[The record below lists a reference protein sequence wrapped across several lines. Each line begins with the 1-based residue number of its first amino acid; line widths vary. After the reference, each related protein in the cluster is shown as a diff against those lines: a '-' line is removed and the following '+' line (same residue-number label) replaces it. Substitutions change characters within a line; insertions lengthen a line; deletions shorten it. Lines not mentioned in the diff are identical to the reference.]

1 VRGDTCGAAPSNP
14 NGLKPAPK
22 ADGATDT
29 VAGWLDQ
36 MITVSD
42 NFATCVLLQAIYD
55 RGRLDEANAY
65 FDAIGLPTLRMRP
78 SQPWVGSGWSTGTMV
93 MGALD
98 TAKLLLIA
106 SGASGTLWTTP
117 KGRRVTAS
125 ELSASSRAYW
135 RELHGQ
141 QSFNEVLNPVNLCGS
156 PDAVQGIPS
165 TVSPRWIDPATGHV
179 VTYDGDLVIDFG
191 YDVRPCT
198 SRAEV
203 TFAHKTGLTYNAG
216 GDAGIAR
223 ALPGQDGRWYV
234 VAVLSN
240 VGNRFGDAD
249 QAASSPDA
257 CVGSPFVCY
266 PRAFGRFGASVD
278 SAIKVRPPSVR

>member
-1 VRGDTCGAAPSNP
+1 MVAFTILRMVDDGTFALSTPVTFRNVRGDTCGAAPSNP

-117 KGRRVTAS
+117 QGRRVTAG
-125 ELSASSRAYW
+125 ELSAS
-135 RELHGQ
+135 
-141 QSFNEVLNPVNLCGS
+141 
-156 PDAVQGIPS
+156 
-165 TVSPRWIDPATGHV
+165 
-179 VTYDGDLVIDFG
+179 
-191 YDVRPCT
+191 
-198 SRAEV
+198 
-203 TFAHKTGLTYNAG
+203 
-216 GDAGIAR
+216 
-223 ALPGQDGRWYV
+223 
-234 VAVLSN
+234 
-240 VGNRFGDAD
+240 
-249 QAASSPDA
+249 
-257 CVGSPFVCY
+257 
-266 PRAFGRFGASVD
+266 
-278 SAIKVRPPSVR
+278 